1 MRKIVSIVLTLM
13 LTVTLLAACSGNSSP
28 SNTNNNGGKGNNGG
42 SSNSENQ
49 APADNS
55 AGKSNK
61 HAIVFKNTGNPY
73 GEKMIEGFKDA
84 VAELGHEFIEKAPD
98 QPTAEAQI
106 QIMLMMNEDFIM
118 EETADKIEMLTVL
131 QSIILNCDLE
141 FTGNKA
147 VLYDRFCEIFEEI
160 ELLND

>member
-1 MRKIVSIVLTLM
+1 LSLVSFIKLLEDQIELLKVERQQLINDYALKDENGEIVTETKEIHNKEEEIVLFQCEE
-13 LTVTLLAACSGNSSP
+13 A
-28 SNTNNNGGKGNNGG
+28 
-42 SSNSENQ
+42 
-49 APADNS
+49 
-55 AGKSNK
+55 
-61 HAIVFKNTGNPY
+61 
-73 GEKMIEGFKDA
+73 EK
-84 VAELGHEFIEKAPD
+84 
-98 QPTAEAQI
+98 EAQM

-118 EETADKIEMLTVL
+118 EETADKIEMLTIL

>member
-1 MRKIVSIVLTLM
+1 MIIKNYEIGELQSFLFNLILKGKESRMRTRFIKLLEDQIELLKVERQQLINDYALKDENGEIVTETKEIHNKEEEIVLFQCEE
-13 LTVTLLAACSGNSSP
+13 A
-28 SNTNNNGGKGNNGG
+28 
-42 SSNSENQ
+42 
-49 APADNS
+49 
-55 AGKSNK
+55 
-61 HAIVFKNTGNPY
+61 
-73 GEKMIEGFKDA
+73 EK
-84 VAELGHEFIEKAPD
+84 
-98 QPTAEAQI
+98 EAQL

-118 EETADKIEMLTVL
+118 EETADKIEMLTIL

>member
-1 MRKIVSIVLTLM
+1 MIIKNYEIGELQSFLFNLILKGKESRMRTRFIKLLEDQIELLKVERQQLINDYALKDENGEIVTETKEIHNKEEEIVLFQCEE
-13 LTVTLLAACSGNSSP
+13 A
-28 SNTNNNGGKGNNGG
+28 
-42 SSNSENQ
+42 
-49 APADNS
+49 
-55 AGKSNK
+55 
-61 HAIVFKNTGNPY
+61 
-73 GEKMIEGFKDA
+73 EK
-84 VAELGHEFIEKAPD
+84 
-98 QPTAEAQI
+98 EAQM

>member
-1 MRKIVSIVLTLM
+1 MIIKNYEIGELQSFLFNLILKGKESRMRTRFIKLLEDQIELLKVERQQLINDYALKDENGEIVTETKEIHNKEEEIVLFQCEE
-13 LTVTLLAACSGNSSP
+13 A
-28 SNTNNNGGKGNNGG
+28 
-42 SSNSENQ
+42 
-49 APADNS
+49 
-55 AGKSNK
+55 
-61 HAIVFKNTGNPY
+61 
-73 GEKMIEGFKDA
+73 EK
-84 VAELGHEFIEKAPD
+84 
-98 QPTAEAQI
+98 EAQL

>member
-1 MRKIVSIVLTLM
+1 MIIKNYEIGELQSFLFNLILKGKESRMRTRFIKLLEDQIELLKVERQQLINDYALKDENGEIVTETKEINNKEEEIVLFQCEE
-13 LTVTLLAACSGNSSP
+13 A
-28 SNTNNNGGKGNNGG
+28 
-42 SSNSENQ
+42 
-49 APADNS
+49 
-55 AGKSNK
+55 
-61 HAIVFKNTGNPY
+61 
-73 GEKMIEGFKDA
+73 EK
-84 VAELGHEFIEKAPD
+84 
-98 QPTAEAQI
+98 EAQL

>member
-1 MRKIVSIVLTLM
+1 MIIKNYEIGELQSFLFNLILKGKESRMRTRFIKLLEDQIELLKVERQQLINDYALKDENGEIVTETKEIHNKEEEIVLFQCEE
-13 LTVTLLAACSGNSSP
+13 A
-28 SNTNNNGGKGNNGG
+28 
-42 SSNSENQ
+42 
-49 APADNS
+49 
-55 AGKSNK
+55 
-61 HAIVFKNTGNPY
+61 
-73 GEKMIEGFKDA
+73 EK
-84 VAELGHEFIEKAPD
+84 
-98 QPTAEAQI
+98 EAQM

-118 EETADKIEMLTVL
+118 EETADKIEMLTIL

>member
-1 MRKIVSIVLTLM
+1 MIIKNYEIGELQSFLFNLILKGKESRMRTRFIKLLEDQIELLKVERQQLINDYALKDENGEIVTETKEIHNKEEEIVLFQCEE
-13 LTVTLLAACSGNSSP
+13 A
-28 SNTNNNGGKGNNGG
+28 
-42 SSNSENQ
+42 
-49 APADNS
+49 
-55 AGKSNK
+55 
-61 HAIVFKNTGNPY
+61 
-73 GEKMIEGFKDA
+73 EK
-84 VAELGHEFIEKAPD
+84 
-98 QPTAEAQI
+98 EAQL

-131 QSIILNCDLE
+131 QSIILNCELE